1 MLRFVNASTRD
12 KRLVGGKGANLGVIT
27 EAYREFLASGD
38 LGGQIAQAVAQVHY
52 DRPER
57 RVLPHGLFRRCL
69 LRDDVCY
76 ERGAGR

>member
-1 MLRFVNASTRD
+1 MGRIVRFDDATTRD
-12 KRLVGGKGANLGVIT
+12 KRVVGGTGANLGVIT

-69 LRDDVCY
+69 LRK
-76 ERGAGR
+76 GGG